1 MEKVYIVTL
10 SNRDDLED
18 FYAEMSS
25 KGFKLHMKRTI
36 SRNTNYYMTQEQADE
51 LKKDSRILDVQ
62 AADDF
67 NIEKQAIYNNTSYT
81 KNGYF
86 WKDDSQGAFTIPATD
101 FQWGHTLAGSTSQI
115 GKGSFGRIA
124 SGGTTERKTTSLDVF
139 NNGEHVDVV
148 IVDDPMAYDSE
159 EWYSP
164 STNSTRFVQYQ
175 WFNQLN
181 TYVSS
186 LDDDGQTLPTGTITY
201 SQNSALSNYHGQHVG
216 GTVAGQHYGWAREAN
231 IYNLA
236 VTDTWASGQS
246 VGAFLIFDYLRA
258 FHLYKPVNPTTG
270 RKNPTIT
277 NHSYGGV
284 FYFNSDRTALPFSD
298 LYHVSYRGFFIA
310 VKV

>member
-51 LKKDSRILDVQ
+51 LKKDSRVLDVQ

-67 NIEKQAIYNNTSYT
+67 IIEKQAIYNNTSYT

-124 SGGTTERKTTSLDVF
+124 SGGTTERKTTSLDVL
-139 NNGEHVDVV
+139 
-148 IVDDPMAYDSE
+148 MM
-159 EWYSP
+159 
-164 STNSTRFVQYQ
+164 
-175 WFNQLN
+175 
-181 TYVSS
+181 
-186 LDDDGQTLPTGTITY
+186 
-201 SQNSALSNYHGQHVG
+201 
-216 GTVAGQHYGWAREAN
+216 
-231 IYNLA
+231 
-236 VTDTWASGQS
+236 
-246 VGAFLIFDYLRA
+246 
-258 FHLYKPVNPTTG
+258 VNM
-270 RKNPTIT
+270 
-277 NHSYGGV
+277 
-284 FYFNSDRTALPFSD
+284 LM
-298 LYHVSYRGFFIA
+298 L
-310 VKV
+310 

>member
-1 MEKVYIVTL
+1 M
-10 SNRDDLED
+10 
-18 FYAEMSS
+18 
-25 KGFKLHMKRTI
+25 
-36 SRNTNYYMTQEQADE
+36 
-51 LKKDSRILDVQ
+51 
-62 AADDF
+62 
-67 NIEKQAIYNNTSYT
+67 
-81 KNGYF
+81 
-86 WKDDSQGAFTIPATD
+86 
-101 FQWGHTLAGSTSQI
+101 
-115 GKGSFGRIA
+115 
-124 SGGTTERKTTSLDVF
+124 DVF
-139 NNGEHVDVV
+139 NDGKHVDVV

-246 VGAFLIFDYLRA
+246 VGAYLIYDYLRA
-258 FHLYKPVNPTTG
+258 FHFYKPVNSTTG

-284 FYFNSDRTALPFSD
+284 FYFNSDREAMAFSD
-298 LYHVSYRGFFIA
+298 LNSVTYLSLIHI
-310 VKV
+310 